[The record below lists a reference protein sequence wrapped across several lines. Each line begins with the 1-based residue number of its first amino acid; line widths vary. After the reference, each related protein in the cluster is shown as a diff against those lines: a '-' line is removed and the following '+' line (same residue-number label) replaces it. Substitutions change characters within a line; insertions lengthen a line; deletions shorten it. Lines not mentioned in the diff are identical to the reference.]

1 MSLSIVLLTS
11 DAPHRRYIV
20 DQLAHHVPI
29 RSIIVSV
36 PPSPPFET
44 DHPFEQREM
53 DYENQTC
60 FDGKPVEFSKIAETR
75 HFDSV
80 NHQDCFKY
88 LDQIGPDLIVDVG
101 TGPLHS
107 KIIGLARTACLNV
120 HGGDPEFYR
129 GIDCHLWP
137 IYNHDFDKIA
147 VALHYITPEI
157 DKGDM
162 IMKTQIPI
170 TADLELYML
179 RSRLM
184 EQVAGMLTLALDGFM
199 RHGWLPAYH
208 QRSVGRYY
216 SFMPTVLKEA
226 CLSIFQKHRAALLT
240 SDEIGVR

>member
-20 DQLAHHVPI
+20 DRLARHVPI

-44 DHPFEQREM
+44 DHPFERREV
-53 DYENQTC
+53 DYEKQTY
-60 FDGKPVEFSKIAETR
+60 FKDKLVEFSDIAETR
-75 HFDSV
+75 RFNSV
-80 NHQDCFKY
+80 NHPDCFKY
-88 LDQIGPDLIVDVG
+88 LEQIGPDLIVDIG
-101 TGPLHS
+101 TGPLHTH
-107 KIIGLARTACLNV
+107 IIKLARTACLNM

-147 VALHYITPEI
+147 VALHYLTPEI
-157 DKGDM
+157 DKGDL
-162 IMKTQIPI
+162 IMKAQIPV

-179 RSRLM
+179 RSRIM
-184 EQVAGMLTLALDGFM
+184 EQAAGTLTLALDGLI
-199 RHGWLPAYH
+199 RHGWLPAYR

-216 SFMPTVLKEA
+216 SFMPTVLKDA
-226 CLSIFQKHRAALLT
+226 CVSIFQKHREALLKT
-240 SDEIGVR
+240 HETGGR